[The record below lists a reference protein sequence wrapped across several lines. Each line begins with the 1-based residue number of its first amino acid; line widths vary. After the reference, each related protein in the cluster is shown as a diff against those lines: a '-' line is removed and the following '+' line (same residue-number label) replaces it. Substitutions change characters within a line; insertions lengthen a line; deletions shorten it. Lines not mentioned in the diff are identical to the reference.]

1 MALAM
6 DILWAWQSPQ
16 KKSGSRGRHWGSGV
30 GTKHPSACG
39 IGRAGLQFP
48 SGLLYTSGLGFTSGL
63 LFPWAVVA
71 GNHQPLPPPH
81 SSGSNQSQDVGR
93 LWAA

>member
-30 GTKHPSACG
+30 GTKHPLACG
-39 IGRAGLQFP
+39 IGRAGRQFP

-63 LFPWAVVA
+63 LLQAVT
-71 GNHQPLPPPH
+71 NLCPLPTH
-81 SSGSNQSQDVGR
+81 
-93 LWAA
+93 LAATRARMWGGCGQPKY